1 MMTDN
6 EYMPLDASQPS
17 QNDQEEK
24 QGGKKRFAIYLFFY
38 FFNQSGGMNISILW
52 RRERDGSFES
62 RQSGGE

>member
-24 QGGKKRFAIYLFFY
+24 QGGKKDLQMFFY
-38 FFNQSGGMNISILW
+38 FIFYFLT
-52 RRERDGSFES
+52 EVDA
-62 RQSGGE
+62 